1 MNKLYPGAGD
11 EAIDFLN
18 RILVFNPYFRISV
31 DESLSHPFFK
41 KVRKLEKE
49 VKSSTS
55 ITIEFEKE
63 QRINCVV
70 IREDQSKG
78 QHCSQF
84 RLLLMNKKHELIREI
99 KGTTIGRKRIL
110 TFPDTDAA
118 IIALA
123 VDEQKG
129 TTVISEIEIY
139 NIDPKLIEK

>member
-63 QRINCVV
+63 QLDKKKLRQLFIEEINYF
-70 IREDQSKG
+70 K
-78 QHCSQF
+78 
-84 RLLLMNKKHELIREI
+84 NKK
-99 KGTTIGRKRIL
+99 
-110 TFPDTDAA
+110 
-118 IIALA
+118 
-123 VDEQKG
+123 Q
-129 TTVISEIEIY
+129 
-139 NIDPKLIEK
+139 